1 MLVKSELKGNFSR
14 AANRVSLPIRSRSY
28 ELCIKADAL
37 RFSKLYKESVKC
49 YLDSIMLDRNHQEA
63 YWGLASSYKYLTE
76 YKKAENILEKLIK
89 IDENNDKYF
98 FELGVCCLSDG
109 RPEDAIPY
117 LIKAIILNKEN
128 LEAQIQLAIAHEL
141 VDEPELSL
149 MIYDKLIETNP
160 EFLKAYYNKGAMLM
174 GMGNFDEASKVF
186 FKLIKRNPDYYKAH
200 LGIAMSF
207 DKLGRYKDAIR
218 YYKNF
223 LKLKQFSEDSVFATN
238 RIAELKELLPKKNT
252 FLRLVQG

>member
-1 MLVKSELKGNFSR
+1 MLVKSNIKDNLAKSVNK
-14 AANRVSLPIRSRSY
+14 VTLPIKSRSY

-63 YWGLASSYKYLTE
+63 YWGLASSYKYLTQ
-76 YKKAENILEKLIK
+76 YQKAVNILEKLIK
-89 IDENNDKYF
+89 IDDKNDKYF
-98 FELGVCCLSDG
+98 YEMGVCCLSDG

-117 LIKAIILNKEN
+117 LIKAIVLNREN

-149 MIYDKLIETNP
+149 MIYNKLIETNP

-186 FKLIKRNPDYYKAH
+186 FALLKRNPDYYKAH

-207 DKLGRYKDAIR
+207 DKLGKYPEAIR
-218 YYKNF
+218 YYKKF
-223 LKLKQFSEDSVFATN
+223 LGLKQFSEDAVFAKK
-238 RIAELKELLPKKNT
+238 RISELKDKLPAKKN
-252 FLRLVQG
+252 FLRIV

>member
-1 MLVKSELKGNFSR
+1 MLIKSNAGENLAKTVNK
-14 AANRVSLPIRSRSY
+14 VTLPIKSRSY

-76 YKKAENILEKLIK
+76 YEKAGNILEKLIK
-89 IDENNDKYF
+89 IDDKNDKYF
-98 FELGVCCLSDG
+98 YERGVCALSAG
-109 RPEDAIPY
+109 NPEEAIPF
-117 LIKAIILNKEN
+117 LIKAIVLNKEN

-141 VDEPELSL
+141 VEEPELSL
-149 MIYDKLIETNP
+149 MIYNKLIETNP

-174 GMGNFDEASKVF
+174 GMGDFEEASKVF
-186 FKLIKRNPDYYKAH
+186 FALLKRNPDYYKAH

-207 DKLGRYKDAIR
+207 DKLGKYPEAIR
-218 YYKNF
+218 YYKKF
-223 LKLKQFSEDSVFATN
+223 LGMKKFSEDSVFAQN
-238 RIAELKELLPKKNT
+238 RIVELKEKLPAKKN
-252 FLRLVQG
+252 FLRIV

>member
-1 MLVKSELKGNFSR
+1 MLIKSNVRENIAKTVNK
-14 AANRVSLPIRSRSY
+14 VTLPIKTRSY

-63 YWGLASSYKYLTE
+63 YLGLASSYKYLTE
-76 YKKAENILEKLIK
+76 YKKAVNILEKLIK
-89 IDENNDKYF
+89 IDDKNDKYF
-98 FELGVCCLSDG
+98 YELGVCCLSDG

-117 LIKAIILNKEN
+117 LIKAIVLNKEN

-149 MIYDKLIETNP
+149 MIYNKLIETNP

-174 GMGNFDEASKVF
+174 GMGNFSEASKVF
-186 FKLIKRNPDYYKAH
+186 FALLKRNPDYYKAY
-200 LGIAMSF
+200 LGIAMSC
-207 DKLGRYKDAIR
+207 DKLGQYPEAIR
-218 YYKNF
+218 YYKKF
-223 LKLKQFSEDSVFATN
+223 LGLKEFSEDAIFAKK
-238 RIAELKELLPKKNT
+238 RIEELKEKLPKKNN
-252 FLRLVQG
+252 FLRII